1 MKTPND
7 HAETTKRRT
16 LKKDLRSS
24 SITVVYSAVEV
35 YISTDTDLFF
45 ATFAEVEDTTVEMD
59 SPSQE
64 NHVSGSACI
73 SRTRLSAI
81 GF

>member
-1 MKTPND
+1 M
-7 HAETTKRRT
+7 
-16 LKKDLRSS
+16 
-24 SITVVYSAVEV
+24 YSAVEV

-59 SPSQE
+59 SPSKE
-64 NHVSGSACI
+64 NHVAGSPCI
-73 SRTRLSAI
+73 SRTRLSAN

>member
-1 MKTPND
+1 M
-7 HAETTKRRT
+7 
-16 LKKDLRSS
+16 
-24 SITVVYSAVEV
+24 YSAVEV

-64 NHVSGSACI
+64 NHVAGSPCI
-73 SRTRLSAI
+73 GRTRLSAT

>member
-1 MKTPND
+1 MCG
-7 HAETTKRRT
+7 
-16 LKKDLRSS
+16 SS

-45 ATFAEVEDTTVEMD
+45 ATFAEVEDTTVKMD
-59 SPSQE
+59 SPSKE
-64 NHVSGSACI
+64 NHVSGSPCI
-73 SRTRLSAI
+73 SRTRLSAN